1 MFCWS
6 AAIFF
11 SFFIHSLLLI
21 ISAILRWGKTAEEN
35 SSNLLRTINTLTLSV
50 APIAYYLYG
59 MFILVAIYIVSM
71 QEKRKNKKNPQI
83 SIDLNNEKD

>member
-1 MFCWS
+1 MFFWF

-21 ISAILRWGKTAEEN
+21 TSAILRWGKTAEEN
-35 SSNLLRTINTLTLSV
+35 SSSLLKIINTLTISV

-71 QEKRKNKKNPQI
+71 QEKRKNKKSPKI